1 MPSRNGWKWG
11 CLGLLEFSVSS
22 NLRAGHWG
30 LVGLYKGL
38 IWIRLYLLTRNYVYF
53 LFSKEL
59 LLFVEDAWSGIQCTG
74 TVICRLVFV
83 GKGSLTLL
91 ILGNMMD

>member
-1 MPSRNGWKWG
+1 M
-11 CLGLLEFSVSS
+11 EFFSNPL

-38 IWIRLYLLTRNYVYF
+38 ILDYTVPYTPELYISFLL
-53 LFSKEL
+53 L

-74 TVICRLVFV
+74 TVICRLFFV
-83 GKGSLTLL
+83 RVV
-91 ILGNMMD
+91 